1 MAGSAPVRTEVDAYQ
16 FPISPAY
23 AYPLAAAAGT
33 VTIKAQPG
41 RVCSITVTTTGS
53 GLLVIYDNA
62 SAASGTILAAL
73 PASPA
78 LGRYPVDMPALN
90 GITVSSPA
98 SSPAVTIGYS

>member
-16 FPISPAY
+16 FPVNPSY

-33 VTIKAQPG
+33 VTVKGQPG
-41 RVCSITVTTTGS
+41 RLCSITVTATGS
-53 GLLVIYDNA
+53 GLLVVYDNA
-62 SAASGTILAAL
+62 TAASGTIIAAL

-78 LGRYPVDMPALN
+78 LGRYQIDMPALN

-98 SSPAVTIGYS
+98 SAPAVTIGYS